1 MTTVIA
7 SGKTID
13 DAISEGL
20 ARLNTTKEYVD
31 VTILQAPSKGFL
43 GLIGVKQAQVKL
55 TLLEPQVSIPSST
68 PKPATTVSPREQ
80 RATEPTVTKTAPPA
94 IPQEDTAVVKP
105 AASTDRPASPE
116 EVCAEAMQ
124 LVRDVGTSIG
134 LELQVDVKRNRDGYV
149 MSISGSDLGLL
160 IGRRGQTLDALQYLV
175 NIVANRY
182 SDKFIRIVLDA
193 ENFRDRRRK
202 TLEELADRLANK
214 VVRSGREVVLEPMSS
229 QERKVIHAR
238 LQNHNRVKTA
248 SKGEEP
254 NRRVVIALRSGSA
267 TGSERN

>member
-55 TLLEPQVSIPSST
+55 TLLEAEVSIPTST
-68 PKPATTVSPREQ
+68 PKPATTLPEREQ
-80 RATEPTVTKTAPPA
+80 RSTEPVTANTAPS
-94 IPQEDTAVVKP
+94 QEAAPLAKP
-105 AASTDRPASPE
+105 VSTTDRPASPE

-182 SDKFIRIVLDA
+182 SDKFVRIVLDA